1 MVYAYIT
8 KGDRHKILTSIIR
21 NGHSNI
27 NKEREVMKR
36 LTFILSLLVLV
47 GLVLTACAPKTVT
60 TAPSSSGTTGT
71 LPDLGGRTVTVAV
84 ENAYPPF
91 NSIDEATN
99 QGVGWDYD
107 AVNEICR
114 RLNCVPEFKQAA
126 WDGIF
131 PAMQAGEFDMLAD
144 GVTFTAERAEI
155 VDFSTPYVEVNQYLL
170 VRAAETRTIEE
181 MKADVNARIGT
192 QIGTT
197 NEIAAKAY
205 FTEKTIQSFEDFGA
219 AVLAL
224 KSSDIDGVV
233 IDNIAA
239 AGFMN
244 ENEGVFKLDGQ
255 IVAGEQLAFVFP
267 PNSTL
272 KDPVNAALAAMQADG
287 TLEQL
292 NKRWALIP

>member
-1 MVYAYIT
+1 
-8 KGDRHKILTSIIR
+8 
-21 NGHSNI
+21 
-27 NKEREVMKR
+27 MKKF
-36 LTFILSLLVLV
+36 TFAFCV
-47 GLVLTACAPKTVT
+47 LVLTSLILVGCGGAPTAAPATAVPT
-60 TAPSSSGTTGT
+60 TATLGS
-71 LPDLGGRTVTVAV
+71 LPDLGGKTITVAV

-91 NSIDEATN
+91 NSIDQATG
-99 QGVGWDYD
+99 QGAGWDYD
-107 AVNEICR
+107 SVKEICR

-144 GVTFTAERAEI
+144 GVTVTTDRAQI

-170 VRAAETRTIEE
+170 VRTAETRTVEQ
-181 MKADVNARIGT
+181 MKADPNAKIGT

-205 FTEKTIQSFEDFGA
+205 FTDKTIQSFEDFGA

-239 AGFMN
+239 VGFMN
-244 ENEGVFKLDGQ
+244 ENQGIFKLAGQ
-255 IVAGEQLAFVFP
+255 IATGETLAFVFP
-267 PNSTL
+267 QKSAL
-272 KDPVNAALAAMQADG
+272 KDPVNAALAAMTADG
-287 TLEQL
+287 TLTQL
-292 NKRWALIP
+292 NKKWGLIP

>member
-1 MVYAYIT
+1 MKKIT
-8 KGDRHKILTSIIR
+8 FVIT
-21 NGHSNI
+21 
-27 NKEREVMKR
+27 V
-36 LTFILSLLVLV
+36 LVLAS
-47 GLVLTACAPKTVT
+47 LMLTACAPKTT
-60 TAPSSSGTTGT
+60 TASTPTTGSAT
-71 LPDLGGRTVTVAV
+71 GSLPDLGGKTITVAV

-91 NSIDEATN
+91 NSIDQATG
-99 QGVGWDYD
+99 QGAGWDYD

-144 GVTFTAERAEI
+144 GVTVTAERIQI

-170 VRAAETRTIEE
+170 VRTAETRTVEQ
-181 MKADVNARIGT
+181 MKADPNAKIGT

-205 FTEKTIQSFEDFGA
+205 FTDKTIQSFEDFGA

-224 KSSDIDGVV
+224 KSGDIDGVV

-239 AGFMN
+239 AGFMK
-244 ENEGVFKLDGQ
+244 ENEGVFKLAGQ
-255 IVAGEQLAFVFP
+255 IMTGETLAFVFP
-267 PNSTL
+267 QKSTL
-272 KDPVNAALAAMQADG
+272 KDPVNAALAAMTADG
-287 TLEQL
+287 TLEQI
-292 NKRWALIP
+292 NRKWGLIP

>member
-1 MVYAYIT
+1 MKKITFVLSVMVLASL
-8 KGDRHKILTSIIR
+8 ILAGCGAQPTTVPATQVPATAVPPTAVTS
-21 NGHSNI
+21 
-27 NKEREVMKR
+27 
-36 LTFILSLLVLV
+36 
-47 GLVLTACAPKTVT
+47 A
-60 TAPSSSGTTGT
+60 
-71 LPDLGGRTVTVAV
+71 LPDLSGKTITVAV

-91 NSIDEATN
+91 NSIDAATG

-114 RLNCVPEFKQAA
+114 RLNCVAQFKQAA

-144 GVTFTAERAEI
+144 GVTVTAERAQI

-170 VRAAETRTIEE
+170 VRAAETRTVDQ
-181 MKADVNARIGT
+181 MKADPNAKIGT

-205 FTEKTIQSFEDFGA
+205 FTDKTIQDFEDFGA

-239 AGFMN
+239 AGFMT
-244 ENEGVFKLDGQ
+244 ENTGVFKMAGQ
-255 IVAGEQLAFVFP
+255 IATGETLAFVFP
-267 PNSTL
+267 QNSTL
-272 KDPVNAALAAMQADG
+272 EAPVNAALAAMTADG
-287 TLEQL
+287 TLTQL
-292 NKRWALIP
+292 NKKWALIP